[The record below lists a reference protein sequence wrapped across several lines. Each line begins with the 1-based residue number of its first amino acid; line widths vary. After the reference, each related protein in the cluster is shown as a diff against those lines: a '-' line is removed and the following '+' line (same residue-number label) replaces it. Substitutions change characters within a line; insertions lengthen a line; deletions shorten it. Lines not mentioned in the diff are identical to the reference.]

1 MNPTNLR
8 NSQELQDHKEHFMTS
23 SPPRHCW
30 VAATGT
36 AADPADPAGSV
47 TYGDLPPTP
56 EPDIDVRCHRR
67 LRGPYTGGGALLRAV
82 IPELA
87 GEHDEFIAARATE
100 VISLAPDLAPR
111 VPIAPQTLTA
121 LASRAERTRFYSVAR
136 TLRVSHGVA
145 ELLTDWARTVRPGG
159 TVIRFRELDDA
170 DPTDRELVSVLLRRC
185 DPAVLRLVVE
195 TDGLADDELGQA
207 LRTYADRAA
216 PEAAG
221 TPDERPAE
229 RPAELPDEHLDEHL
243 AGADLAQLFI
253 DADGTS
259 KDPRLIAAYEALD
272 PAERAARHSARA
284 ELLAE
289 RAEPGVSLGAHLYHL
304 EHGTDPAAGAGT
316 AFVDACES
324 CFDSGFYEAALEI
337 SQRGRALF
345 GDARPKPY
353 WNLTNKIGACL
364 SYLRRGEKGFSYFA
378 ELRSGSTEPEIHMNS
393 CYMMAMLYTRHLPKG
408 MHDEMRALE
417 WVNTAI
423 AIADWNPDPHRR
435 VFVGAFM
442 RNAKAL
448 VELHR
453 ADLDAALALV
463 NDAIAMTDEDLGPD
477 EQLLHRSVL
486 RYNRAQILAARG
498 DHEGSL
504 ADYDLVI
511 SRDPDY
517 GDYYFERA
525 GGRRANGQF
534 DAALADYAEAIRLS
548 PPFHEAHFNRADLLR
563 ELGDEEAALRDLD
576 YAAILDP
583 GHVDTL
589 VNRADLLMALGEIE
603 QATADVEAG
612 LALDS
617 KNANLLCAQGTLLAE
632 SEQVDAA
639 FTSFTAALESDPSF
653 VAAWV
658 NRAVLSYS
666 AGRLPEAVDDL
677 DHAIE
682 LADDPVLRGNRA
694 LALYDLGA
702 YERAL
707 ADLDIAI
714 PALADEDPDL
724 LYRRGAVRLALG
736 ETDGAFA
743 DWRDHLAAYGEGEAS
758 PFVEEIA
765 ERMREFV
772 PGDGESATV
781 GRESV
786 PSGREGAA

>member
-1 MNPTNLR
+1 
-8 NSQELQDHKEHFMTS
+8 MTS

-30 VAATGT
+30 AATGT
-36 AADPADPAGSV
+36 AGATPTTGTTAH
-47 TYGDLPPTP
+47 GDLSPAP
-56 EPDIDVRCHRR
+56 EPDVDVRCHRR

-82 IPELA
+82 VPELA
-87 GEHDEFIAARATE
+87 GSHDEFIAARATE
-100 VISLAPDLAPR
+100 VISLAPDLAPQ

-145 ELLTDWARTVRPGG
+145 ELLMDWARAVHPGG
-159 TVIRFRELDDA
+159 TVLRFRELDDA
-170 DPTDRELVSVLLRRC
+170 DPTDRELVAVLLRRC

-195 TDGLADDELGQA
+195 TDSLADDELGQA
-207 LRTYADRAA
+207 LKTYADRVAA
-216 PEAAG
+216 PRTAA
-221 TPDERPAE
+221 AE
-229 RPAELPDEHLDEHL
+229 WPG
-243 AGADLAQLFI
+243 GADLAQLYI

-259 KDPRLIAAYEALD
+259 KDVELATAYAAL
-272 PAERAARHSARA
+272 PAGERAARHSARA

-289 RAEPGVSLGAHLYHL
+289 RAEPGVSLGARLYHL
-304 EHGTDPAAGAGT
+304 EHGSDPATGAGT

-498 DHEGSL
+498 DHDGSL

-534 DAALADYAEAIRLS
+534 EAALADYAEALRLS

-563 ELGDEEAALRDLD
+563 ELGDEEGALRDLD

-583 GHVDTL
+583 SHVDTL
-589 VNRADLLMALGEIE
+589 VNRADLLMALGEIDR
-603 QATADVEAG
+603 AKADVEAG

-632 SEQVDAA
+632 SEEVEAA
-639 FTSFTAALESDPSF
+639 FSSFTAALESDPSF

-666 AGRLPEAVDDL
+666 AGRPTEAVDDL
-677 DHAIE
+677 DHAID

-694 LALYDLGA
+694 LALHDLGA

-714 PALADEDPDL
+714 PVLADEDPDL

-736 ETDGAFA
+736 ETDGAYA
-743 DWRDHLAAYGEGEAS
+743 DWRDHLAAYGTEEAS
-758 PFVEEIA
+758 PFVEQIA
-765 ERMREFV
+765 EGMREFA
-772 PGDGESATV
+772 PGEGEGTA
-781 GRESV
+781 
-786 PSGREGAA
+786 

>member
-1 MNPTNLR
+1 
-8 NSQELQDHKEHFMTS
+8 MTS

-30 VAATGT
+30 AATGT
-36 AADPADPAGSV
+36 SGTSATGTSATGTS
-47 TYGDLPPTP
+47 GHGELPPAP
-56 EPDIDVRCHRR
+56 GADYDVRCHRR

-82 IPELA
+82 VPELA
-87 GEHDEFIAARATE
+87 GAHDDFIAARATE
-100 VISLAPDLAPR
+100 VISLAPDLAPM

-145 ELLTDWARTVRPGG
+145 ELLTDWARAVHPGG
-159 TVIRFRELDDA
+159 AVIRFHELDDA
-170 DPTDRELVSVLLRRC
+170 DPTDRELVAVLLRRC

-195 TDGLADDELGQA
+195 SDSLADDELGQA
-207 LRTYADRAA
+207 LHTYADRVAVPA
-216 PEAAG
+216 PVAVAH
-221 TPDERPAE
+221 P
-229 RPAELPDEHLDEHL
+229 
-243 AGADLAQLFI
+243 AGADLAQLWI

-259 KDPRLIAAYEALD
+259 KDAELERAYRALPD
-272 PAERAARHSARA
+272 RERAERHTERA

-289 RAEPGVSLGAHLYHL
+289 RAEPGVALGAHLFHL
-304 EHGTDPAAGAGT
+304 EHGSDPAAGAGT

-337 SQRGRALF
+337 SQRGRAMF
-345 GDARPKPY
+345 GNARPKPY

-498 DHEGSL
+498 DHDGSL

-583 GHVDTL
+583 SHVDTL
-589 VNRADLLMALGEIE
+589 VNRADLLMALGEIDR
-603 QATADVEAG
+603 ARADVEAG

-632 SEQVDAA
+632 SEQEEAA
-639 FTSFTAALESDPSF
+639 FASFTAALEADPSF

-666 AGRLPEAVDDL
+666 AGRPADAVDDL

-682 LADDPVLRGNRA
+682 IEDDPMLRANRA
-694 LALYDLGA
+694 LALGDLGA
-702 YERAL
+702 HERAL
-707 ADLDIAI
+707 ADLDIAV

-724 LYRRGAVRLALG
+724 LYRRGAARHALG
-736 ETDGAFA
+736 DAEGARS
-743 DWRDHLAAYGEGEAS
+743 DWRDHLAAYGDDEES
-758 PFVEEIA
+758 PFAAEIGQYA
-765 ERMREFV
+765 
-772 PGDGESATV
+772 GEGVA
-781 GRESV
+781 
-786 PSGREGAA
+786 

>member
-1 MNPTNLR
+1 
-8 NSQELQDHKEHFMTS
+8 MTS
-23 SPPRHCW
+23 SRPRHCW
-30 VAATGT
+30 AATGT
-36 AADPADPAGSV
+36 SAASGTSTGTSAPGGLPAA
-47 TYGDLPPTP
+47 PTP
-56 EPDIDVRCHRR
+56 DHDVRCHRR

-82 IPELA
+82 VPELA
-87 GEHDEFIAARATE
+87 GAHDELIAARATE
-100 VISLAPDLAPR
+100 VISLTPDLAPL

-145 ELLTDWARTVRPGG
+145 ELLMDWARALHPGG

-170 DPTDRELVSVLLRRC
+170 DPTDRELVAVLLRRC
-185 DPAVLRLVVE
+185 DPAVLRVVVE
-195 TDGLADDELGQA
+195 CDSLADDELGKA
-207 LRTYADRAA
+207 LHTYADKVAA
-216 PEAAG
+216 PADATAAD
-221 TPDERPAE
+221 PDGWPQ
-229 RPAELPDEHLDEHL
+229 D
-243 AGADLAQLFI
+243 ADLAQLWI

-259 KDPRLIAAYEALD
+259 KDPRLTAAYQAL
-272 PAERAARHSARA
+272 PADERARRHSARA
-284 ELLAE
+284 ALLAE
-289 RAEPGVSLGAHLYHL
+289 RNEPGVSLGAHLFHV
-304 EHGTDPAAGAGT
+304 EHGTDPAAGAAT

-345 GDARPKPY
+345 GDTRPKPY

-435 VFVGAFM
+435 IFVGAFM

-463 NDAIAMTDEDLGPD
+463 NEAIAMTDADLGPD

-486 RYNRAQILAARG
+486 RYNRAQILAAMG
-498 DHEGSL
+498 DHDGSL

-534 DAALADYAEAIRLS
+534 EAALADYAVAIQLS

-563 ELGDEEAALRDLD
+563 ELGDEEGALRDLD

-583 GHVDTL
+583 SHVDTL
-589 VNRADLLMALGEIE
+589 VNRADLLMALGETDR
-603 QATADVEAG
+603 AAADVEAG
-612 LALDS
+612 LVLDS
-617 KNANLLCAQGTLLAE
+617 KNANLLCAQGTLLADA
-632 SEQVDAA
+632 EQTDAA
-639 FTSFTAALESDPSF
+639 FSSFTAALESDPAF

-658 NRAVLSYS
+658 NRAVLSYT
-666 AGRLPEAVDDL
+666 AGRPADAVDDL

-682 LADDPVLRGNRA
+682 LEDDPVLRGNRA
-694 LALYDLGA
+694 LALHDLGA

-707 ADLDIAI
+707 ADLDIAV
-714 PALADEDPDL
+714 PALAEEDPDL
-724 LYRRGAVRLALG
+724 LHRRGAVRLALG
-736 ETDGAFA
+736 DREGARA
-743 DWRDHLAAYGEGEAS
+743 DWHDHLAAYAAAGEPS
-758 PFVEEIA
+758 PFAEEIA
-765 ERMREFV
+765 AA
-772 PGDGESATV
+772 G
-781 GRESV
+781 
-786 PSGREGAA
+786 GREGGA